1 MGLDTVG
8 QAVLGALG
16 GLLLLWVTL
25 VAALWRSRPD
35 DLQVKDALRLLPDLV
50 RMLRRLAVDPDVPRG
65 ARLRLWLVLGY
76 LLVPFD
82 VVPDFIPVIG
92 FADDAVVVA
101 LALRSVA
108 RAAGPEALDRH
119 WPGSPE
125 GLGVLKD
132 LARVPNG
139 AGPV

>member
-1 MGLDTVG
+1 MGLGTVG

>member
-1 MGLDTVG
+1 MGLGTVG

-50 RMLRRLAVDPDVPRG
+50 RMLRRLAVDPEVPRG